1 MSMETKEQNRDLPA
15 EAKLGVLGGMGPQ
28 ATQLF
33 YQWLIDHTDASC
45 DQEHIP
51 TLILSD
57 TQMPDRTAAIL
68 SGKTDAVYHRLLS
81 DCQLLINAGC
91 TAIAI
96 PCNTSHFFADPLQE
110 AISVPILH
118 MPRLAAAEAARRLG
132 GQKGPV
138 AVLATDGTIQTGVYD
153 RELEAMGLTPWH
165 PDEKTQAAVMHLIYD
180 VIKGGSTGTRGDFS
194 AIDAAVRSAGCR
206 LAILACTELSVYRQN
221 HGLDNSFYLDAMEIL
236 VDECV
241 RRFS

>member
-1 MSMETKEQNRDLPA
+1 M
-15 EAKLGVLGGMGPQ
+15 LGVLGGMGPQ

-45 DQEHIP
+45 DQEHVR

-68 SGKTDAVYHRLLS
+68 SGQTEAVFDRLLA
-81 DCQLLINAGC
+81 DCRLLTGAGC

-96 PCNTSHFFADPLQE
+96 PCNTSHYFADDLQ
-110 AISVPILH
+110 ANLTVPILH
-118 MPRLAAAEAARRLG
+118 MPRLASAEAARRLS
-132 GQKGPV
+132 GQPGPV
-138 AVLATDGTIQTGVYD
+138 AVLATDGTIQSGVYD
-153 RELEAMGLTPWH
+153 RELEALGLAPWH

-236 VDECV
+236 VNECV
-241 RRFS
+241 RRFA